1 MTIEEIAKMAGVSRT
16 AVSRYLNQGY
26 ISEEKRQKISQV
38 IEETGYQPSRQAQI
52 LRTKKTKLIGVV
64 LPKINSEAISRVVA
78 GISAI
83 VAQEGYQ
90 ILLANTENNL
100 QKELEYLTLFQNNQV
115 DGIILIATILTK
127 KHKTILN
134 DLKIPIVIVGQKAE
148 QFSCIYHDDY
158 HASKSLTD
166 LMIQSGKKKIVYI
179 GVTSK
184 DKAAGTDRKRGYL
197 DSLTEHSIV
206 FQKNWMEEGQFT
218 MDSGYEKMGLLLKS
232 VPDLD
237 GVFCATD
244 SIAIGAMN
252 RLKEEGKSIPKDV
265 AIIGIG
271 HTKMSQVVTPRLTTA
286 HYFYKTSGM
295 EAATMILNKIQLNST
310 ITKEV
315 KLGYEI
321 IEQESV

>member
-197 DSLTEHSIV
+197 DSLIEHSIV

-295 EAATMILNKIQLNST
+295 EAATMILNKIQHNST